1 MVKCITFGTWN
12 SNYKYIFITILFI
25 ALYSIING
33 IGYDSNPNYYINFL
47 PVGKLSSHYLFHE
60 IILYFVCIIVSCI
73 FILYEKF
80 FDYKNKKEMG
90 KENII
95 LKKQNSFNSS
105 YIDLIKTELK
115 PKKIS
120 NFFVFF
126 IIFIIVFSEQYVLIY
141 SMFFPSVH
149 FWMVELYFI
158 ALIYVKQFKI
168 EIYKHQY
175 LAFAINFI
183 PITLNIINIA
193 LTFAEKDEKKGLYI
207 KYWWLI
213 FIAVLLYLIYSTL
226 ISFALVQLK
235 KIYYLKFLPVSYI
248 VLIYGI
254 LGVIFCVSLSTI
266 FTFNSC
272 GYYKENI
279 YEIKDNIC
287 KIIDRDNQT
296 FFENYNIYFSETWK
310 NSKEYE
316 KRNEII
322 SSILKYICFALHK
335 YYEMKIVESLTPFHR
350 IISSAIYYCGEIIYI
365 LIFKIIEIVND
376 DNRYFKVKLS
386 IDFFGFLFCIIAFLI
401 YSEIIEIN
409 LCNLNYNLRKNI
421 IIRGINNDSIHLDL
435 DRNSLIDKEEEE
447 ENDKESNETN
457 SCELSSIYS

>member
-1 MVKCITFGTWN
+1 
-12 SNYKYIFITILFI
+12 
-25 ALYSIING
+25 
-33 IGYDSNPNYYINFL
+33 
-47 PVGKLSSHYLFHE
+47 
-60 IILYFVCIIVSCI
+60 
-73 FILYEKF
+73 
-80 FDYKNKKEMG
+80 MG

-120 NFFVFF
+120 NIFVLF
-126 IIFIIVFSEQYVLIY
+126 IVFIIVFSEQYVLIY

-149 FWMVELYFI
+149 FWMAELYFI

-254 LGVIFCVSLSTI
+254 LGVIFL
-266 FTFNSC
+266 
-272 GYYKENI
+272 
-279 YEIKDNIC
+279 
-287 KIIDRDNQT
+287 
-296 FFENYNIYFSETWK
+296 
-310 NSKEYE
+310 
-316 KRNEII
+316 
-322 SSILKYICFALHK
+322 
-335 YYEMKIVESLTPFHR
+335 
-350 IISSAIYYCGEIIYI
+350 
-365 LIFKIIEIVND
+365 
-376 DNRYFKVKLS
+376 
-386 IDFFGFLFCIIAFLI
+386 
-401 YSEIIEIN
+401 
-409 LCNLNYNLRKNI
+409 
-421 IIRGINNDSIHLDL
+421 
-435 DRNSLIDKEEEE
+435 
-447 ENDKESNETN
+447 
-457 SCELSSIYS
+457 